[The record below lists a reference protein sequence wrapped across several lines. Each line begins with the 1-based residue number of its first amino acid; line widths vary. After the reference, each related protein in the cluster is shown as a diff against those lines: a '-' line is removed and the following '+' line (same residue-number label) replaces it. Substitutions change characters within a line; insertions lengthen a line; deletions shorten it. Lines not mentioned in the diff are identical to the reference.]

1 MGGQGRKIKIEVK
14 KYRPAG
20 MSALEE
26 MDSAVPPEKWAGK
39 IQLRSKF

>member
-1 MGGQGRKIKIEVK
+1 MGGQGGRIKTEVR

-26 MDSAVPPEKWAGK
+26 MNSAVPPEKWAGK